1 MLGFVLH
8 VLKSNICATNVRS
21 VLGVRFLVESGSVLS
36 EPGVLS
42 FEFWEFVDHVLR
54 DVTHAFSFFYFFSQS
69 LVLVS
74 EGIWVL
80 AELVSFEFF
89 ILEL

>member
-42 FEFWEFVDHVLR
+42 FEF
-54 DVTHAFSFFYFFSQS
+54 
-69 LVLVS
+69 
-74 EGIWVL
+74 
-80 AELVSFEFF
+80 
-89 ILEL
+89 